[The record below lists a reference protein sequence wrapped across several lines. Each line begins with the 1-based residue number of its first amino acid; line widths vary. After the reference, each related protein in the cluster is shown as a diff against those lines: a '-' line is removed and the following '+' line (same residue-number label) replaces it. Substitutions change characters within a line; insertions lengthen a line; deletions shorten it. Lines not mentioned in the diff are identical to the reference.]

1 MCENSLCA
9 FFILDREKN
18 TSSGMWPDRN
28 HIVHDWKV
36 FRNRCSVKINI
47 LFPHFIVKV
56 KNKLHCYFENT
67 GCVLIFSS
75 HAKRWGLFPPSLL
88 CHA

>member
-1 MCENSLCA
+1 
-9 FFILDREKN
+9 
-18 TSSGMWPDRN
+18 MWPDRN

-47 LFPHFIVKV
+47 LFPHFIAKV

-67 GCVLIFSS
+67 GYVLISSS
-75 HAKRWGLFPPSLL
+75 HAKWWVFFSSILTLSHLEFNSNERNPKQTCYQESL
-88 CHA
+88 